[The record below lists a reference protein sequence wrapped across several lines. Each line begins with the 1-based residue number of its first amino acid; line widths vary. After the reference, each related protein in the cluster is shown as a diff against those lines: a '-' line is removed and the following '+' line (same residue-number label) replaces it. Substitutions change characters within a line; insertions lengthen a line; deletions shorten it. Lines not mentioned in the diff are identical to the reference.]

1 MENPNNFGWEFETI
15 AKHTL
20 DIIIIIDENQK
31 VRYVTPSFR
40 TIFGLDPEVFVGEN
54 VFDPVHPDDKENLM
68 EAHRQ
73 VLKLQIPKTNEYRV
87 FDANGEIKYFESRV
101 MPVPHHPDRL
111 AVVTIRDITDRK
123 MMENEL
129 KTRKN
134 RYEELQ
140 NSLKTFSQDL
150 SSVMKLSDLEER
162 LIKEITFI
170 FPHSKPNILK
180 FHREKQKVEGRLYS
194 AVEAQLSQLAMGKI
208 EHISDKIHIR
218 IGDRREYSFILVLHS
233 PSINE
238 EMDSIWLET
247 LICFTVM
254 VFENLNVIENLMN
267 RLEEIMQSN
276 ETPQWVLRLLF
287 NLQEQQ
293 RQNLSSDLHDTILQ
307 DQVDLFRRLEALQ
320 KQKEIQYELKNQLKE
335 IGQGLLDT
343 IHQIRMTCNE
353 LRPPLLKELGLER
366 ALENL
371 FEYTQLSSTFKIMF
385 ETDMT
390 NSLMID
396 EELTIGIYRI
406 TQELLNNAAKHSK
419 ASMLHF
425 QMSTQDTL
433 KIYYY
438 DDGVGFEREKLT
450 PTFHSM
456 GLTGIRQRVQ
466 SLNGKIEFDSV
477 PGQGVAISMDFPI
490 QIS

>member
-20 DIIIIIDENQK
+20 DIIIIIDEKQI
-31 VRYVTPSFR
+31 VRYVTPSFQI
-40 TIFGLDPEVFVGEN
+40 IFGLDHECFVGTN
-54 VFDPVHPDDKENLM
+54 VFDPVHPDDKEELM

-87 FDANGEIKYFESRV
+87 FDAKGEIKYFESRV

-129 KTRKN
+129 ETRKN

-140 NSLKTFSQDL
+140 NSLKEFSKDL

-162 LIKEITFI
+162 LRKEITYI
-170 FPHSKPNILK
+170 LPNSKPYLLQ
-180 FHREKQKVEGRLYS
+180 FHREEQKVEEELFT
-194 AVEAQLSQLAMGKI
+194 AVEAYLPQLAMGKFVQ
-208 EHISDKIHIR
+208 ISDKTYIR
-218 IGDRREYSFILVLHS
+218 IGDRREYSYILVLHS

-238 EMDSIWLET
+238 MMDSIWLET
-247 LICFTVM
+247 LVCFTVM

-267 RLEEIMQSN
+267 QLEEVMQGN

-307 DQVDLFRRLEALQ
+307 DQVDLFRRIETLQ
-320 KQKEIQYELKNQLKE
+320 KQNELEYKVKDQLKE

-353 LRPPLLKELGLER
+353 LRPPLLRELGLER

-371 FEYTQLSSTFKIMF
+371 FEYTQLSSTFKITF
-385 ETDMT
+385 ETDMINHST
-390 NSLMID
+390 IG
-396 EELTIGIYRI
+396 EELIIGIYRI
-406 TQELLNNAAKHSK
+406 IQELLNNAAKHSK

-425 QMSTQDTL
+425 QISKQDTL
-433 KIYYY
+433 KIFYY
-438 DDGVGFEREKLT
+438 DNGVGFEREKLN

-477 PGQGVAISMDFPI
+477 LGQGVTIRMDFPI
-490 QIS
+490 QFS